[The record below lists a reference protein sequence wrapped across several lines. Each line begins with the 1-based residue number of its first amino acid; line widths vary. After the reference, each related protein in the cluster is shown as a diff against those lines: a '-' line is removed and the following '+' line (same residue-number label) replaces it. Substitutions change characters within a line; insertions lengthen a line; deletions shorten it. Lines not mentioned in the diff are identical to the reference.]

1 MQIIMK
7 GCDHMWWILLA
18 VVAVLALLW
27 MSVYNALIKAKNGVE
42 GSFSQIDVQLQR
54 RNDLIPNLV
63 ETVKGYASHE
73 KDTLE
78 SVTQARQ
85 QLVNL
90 PKDASPE
97 AINAQSNHLSSAL
110 SRLLVVAEQ
119 YPDLKANQ
127 NFQQLQTTL
136 EETENKIAV
145 ARQLYNS
152 SVQTFNQKIQIF
164 PNNLIANVH
173 GFTSKDYL
181 EAPTEAKQA
190 PKVEF

>member
-1 MQIIMK
+1 M
-7 GCDHMWWILLA
+7 MWWILIA
-18 VVAVLALLW
+18 VVVVLALVW
-27 MSVYNALIKAKNGVE
+27 MGVYNSLIKAKNGVE

-63 ETVKGYASHE
+63 ETVKGYANHE

-97 AINAQSNHLSSAL
+97 AINAQSNHLSNAL

-119 YPDLKANQ
+119 YPELKANQ
-127 NFQQLQTTL
+127 NFQQLQSTL

-152 SVQTFNQKIQIF
+152 SVQTFN
-164 PNNLIANVH
+164 PVSYTHL
-173 GFTSKDYL
+173 TL
-181 EAPTEAKQA
+181 PTKA
-190 PKVEF
+190 

>member
-1 MQIIMK
+1 M
-7 GCDHMWWILLA
+7 MWWILLA
-18 VVAVLALLW
+18 VVVVLALVW
-27 MSVYNALIKAKNGVE
+27 MGVYNSLIKAKNGVE

-63 ETVKGYASHE
+63 ETVKGYANHE

-97 AINAQSNHLSSAL
+97 AINTQSNHLSNAL

-119 YPDLKANQ
+119 YPELKANQ
-127 NFQQLQTTL
+127 NFQQLQSTL

-152 SVQTFNQKIQIF
+152 SVQTFNQKVQVF
-164 PNNLIANVH
+164 PNSLIANVH
-173 GFTSKDYL
+173 GFTTKDYL
-181 EAPTEAKQA
+181 EAPAEAKQA